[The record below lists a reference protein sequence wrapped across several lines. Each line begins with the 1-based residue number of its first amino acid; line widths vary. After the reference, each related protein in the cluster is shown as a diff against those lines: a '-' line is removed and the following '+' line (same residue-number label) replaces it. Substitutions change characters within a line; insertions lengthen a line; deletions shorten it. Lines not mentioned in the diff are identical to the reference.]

1 MLSGRQT
8 WGKPSEVLADLSRH
22 RDFGFALPKLPCLNG
37 REFVGTVVAVN
48 VPTGCRLAVGDQVH
62 SYPPLPSTPPK

>member
-1 MLSGRQT
+1 MANVS
-8 WGKPSEVLADLSRH
+8 DC

-48 VPTGCRLAVGDQVH
+48 VPTGCRLAVGDQVR
-62 SYPPLPSTPPK
+62 LPTHT